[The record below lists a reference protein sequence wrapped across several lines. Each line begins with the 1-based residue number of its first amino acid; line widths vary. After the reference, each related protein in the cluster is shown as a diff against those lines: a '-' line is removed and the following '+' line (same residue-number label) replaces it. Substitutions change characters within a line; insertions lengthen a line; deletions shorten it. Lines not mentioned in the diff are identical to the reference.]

1 MKSPDTRTVKLD
13 VQSRIDL
20 IDMVQT
26 VLGHLVGIAGF
37 DEDQSHYMSVAVR
50 ESVVKDR
57 KSVV

>member
-37 DEDQSHYMSVAVR
+37 D
-50 ESVVKDR
+50 
-57 KSVV
+57 